1 MTYKKLN
8 NGVEIPA
15 IGFGVYQM
23 SEKEAYASVRQ
34 ALDVGYRIID
44 TAAVYQNEKAVGKAI
59 KDSGIERKEIFV
71 TTKVFVQDSGY
82 EKTRTAFYHSLEN
95 LGLEYLDLYLI
106 HKPYGDYYGSYRAI
120 EEFYDLKLVRAIG
133 VTSFWSERLA
143 DLITHNRIKPQ
154 INQIEINVFNQK
166 QSEIEFMEKEGIQAE
181 AWAPFAEAK
190 NNIFNLPDLLTI
202 AKKHNKTT
210 GQVMLR
216 YMIQR
221 NIIPLPKTTHL
232 ERMKENI
239 DVFDFSLDEDD
250 MNTIKTLDTK
260 KSVIYDEM
268 DPGIAKSIGSI
279 RFDW

>member
-106 HKPYGDYYGSYRAI
+106 HKPYGDYYGSYRAM

>member
-34 ALDVGYRIID
+34 ALDVGYRLID

-106 HKPYGDYYGSYRAI
+106 HKPYGDYYGSYRAM

>member
-23 SEKEAYASVRQ
+23 SEKETYGSVRQ

-95 LGLEYLDLYLI
+95 LGLDYLDLYLI
-106 HKPYGDYYGSYRAI
+106 HKPYGDYYGSYRAM

-239 DVFDFSLDEDD
+239 DVFDFNLDEDD

-268 DPGIAKSIGSI
+268 DPKIAKSIGSI

>member
-106 HKPYGDYYGSYRAI
+106 HKPYGDYYGSYRAM

-268 DPGIAKSIGSI
+268 DPGIAKSISSI